1 MGKWEFQLY
10 AFNIDENSDDAY
22 SEQMIEQL
30 NDWGEQGSEA
40 VSLIYLWGEKRPGAH
55 AEKAKE
61 LRAADRTGK
70 AIGARSK
77 QEILE
82 PIKGG
87 RLPDFPLRRLT
98 K

>member
-1 MGKWEFQLY
+1 
-10 AFNIDENSDDAY
+10 
-22 SEQMIEQL
+22 
-30 NDWGEQGSEA
+30 
-40 VSLIYLWGEKRPGAH
+40 VPT